1 MNHAYVGKWCV
12 RSECQ
17 QASITASV
25 CGLLMLIAALVM
37 GARDLFVMCGIT
49 ATLAGGFFGAAMMAL
64 RIERKFREGA

>member
-25 CGLLMLIAALVM
+25 CGMALLVAALVM

-49 ATLAGGFFGAAMMAL
+49 ATLAGGFFGAALMARRL
-64 RIERKFREGA
+64 ERRFKES

>member
-1 MNHAYVGKWCV
+1 MTHHSYIAKWAV
-12 RSECQ
+12 RQDCQ

-49 ATLAGGFFGAAMMAL
+49 ATLAGGFFGAALMAL
-64 RIERKFREGA
+64 RIERRFKES

>member
-17 QASITASV
+17 RASITASV

-37 GARDLFVMCGIT
+37 GARDLFVMGGLT
-49 ATLAGGFFGAAMMAL
+49 ATLAGGFVGAALMAL
-64 RIERKFREGA
+64 RIERRFRES

>member
-25 CGLLMLIAALVM
+25 CGMALLVAALVM
-37 GARDLFVMCGIT
+37 GARELYVMCGIT
-49 ATLAGGFFGAAMMAL
+49 ATLAGGFFGAALMAL
-64 RIERKFREGA
+64 RIERRFRES